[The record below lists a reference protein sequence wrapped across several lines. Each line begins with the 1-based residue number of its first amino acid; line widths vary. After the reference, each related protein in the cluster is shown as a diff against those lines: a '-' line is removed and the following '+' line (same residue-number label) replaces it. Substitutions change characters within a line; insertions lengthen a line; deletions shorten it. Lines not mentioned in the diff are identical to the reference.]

1 MKLNPAQEKVA
12 STLSGPILVLAGA
25 GAGKT
30 KTITERIS
38 RLIKSG
44 VNPSQILAITFTN
57 KAAREM
63 RERVEKT
70 IERDR
75 ILNTPVSMFERPFVS
90 TFHALGVHIIKENC
104 RILEIPRHFAIF
116 DRSDSISAVKE
127 ALRNAGLDPKEWE
140 PGKILSAIS
149 REKGNGV
156 SLFDYR
162 ERELSSGGNTI
173 LLNVWEGY
181 ERALRAEKALDF
193 DDLLLTTMRLL
204 RDRKEVREHYEK
216 VWTHIHIDE
225 YQDTN
230 RVQYETAKLLSS
242 KNQNICVVG
251 DIDQSIYSWRGADFK
266 NIMRFEKDFPE
277 TSVVLL
283 EENYRSTKTILKA
296 ANAVI
301 EKNTLRKDKTL
312 FTQNQE
318 GEKITLYGAY
328 DETDEA
334 RFIAEKAQ
342 TLIESGVEAKEI
354 SVLYRANFQSR
365 ILEEAFLD
373 RRIPYQVLGT
383 RFFER
388 KEVKD
393 ILSYL
398 RASLNPEST
407 ADLKRIINA
416 PTRGIGKVTLLKIF
430 SGKENELPD
439 GVRQKVAGFR
449 KLLEKIAETS
459 KIKKPS
465 ETIEY
470 IIVETGMKRI
480 FGEGTD
486 EDRDRLENIF
496 ELMALA
502 QKYDGLTPE
511 EGIEKLLTDAAL
523 AEDQDSLKD
532 DKGGVRLMTVHAA
545 KGLEFDYVF
554 ITGLE
559 ADLFP
564 HRGMSEGKDSVE
576 KKEEE
581 RRLFYV
587 ALTRARKKLL
597 LSYASVRTVF
607 GSRGV
612 NMPSE
617 FLEDIDESLLDP
629 TEEDRSSRG
638 KVIYLD

>member
-38 RLIKSG
+38 RLIKNG

-75 ILNTPVSMFERPFVS
+75 TLNTPVSMFERPFVS

-116 DRSDSISAVKE
+116 DRGDSISAVKD

-162 ERELSSGGNTI
+162 ERELSGGGNTI

-342 TLIESGVEAKEI
+342 ILIEEGVEAKEI

-365 ILEEAFLD
+365 VLEEAFLD

-416 PTRGIGKVTLLKIF
+416 PARGIGKVTLLKIF

-470 IIVETGMKRI
+470 IIVETGMKRV
-480 FGEGTD
+480 FEEGTD

-523 AEDQDSLKD
+523 AEDQDNLRE

-587 ALTRARKKLL
+587 ALTRARKKLF

-617 FLEDIDESLLDP
+617 FLEDIDETLLDP